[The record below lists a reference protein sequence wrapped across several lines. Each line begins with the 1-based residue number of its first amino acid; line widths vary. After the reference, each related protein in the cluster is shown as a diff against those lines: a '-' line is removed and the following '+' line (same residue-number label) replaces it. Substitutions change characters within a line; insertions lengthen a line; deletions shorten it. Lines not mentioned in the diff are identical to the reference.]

1 MAEQRPGASLTT
13 GDLETAT
20 SGDPGRVVELVESLT
35 EDHNAEYRRILD
47 LNAAHSLLSPKVKAI
62 MASDL
67 MESSQAGGDSS
78 TESLD
83 RAQALLVEMGKRLF
97 DVPYVE
103 YRPASGAQAN
113 GLFFLGAMKPGDPV
127 MALSARNGG
136 HYTYQQVSYPGAYG
150 LDITEVPCDGE
161 DYPTVNLE
169 RLADELQRVK
179 PKWLTVGG
187 ATMLFPYQI
196 REIAEMVH
204 GVGGRLHYDG
214 AHILGL
220 AASGVFQDPL
230 HEGASVMTGS
240 TQKTLSGP
248 LGGLVLM
255 HDEDVAESLNSRI
268 PNLIASFANNRTVAL
283 AVTMAEHIAFGNEYA
298 TAVVANARA
307 LSSALDAEGFRV
319 PGKDRGFTQSHVV
332 LVDLDATPHKADS
345 VNVLR
350 RARIISSLAAL
361 PRTYPERRALRL
373 GSPVCT
379 KKGMGEPEM
388 AEIARLIRRVLLDG
402 EEPEA
407 VGEDVAALVA
417 SFPDVRYC
425 F

>member
-1 MAEQRPGASLTT
+1 MAEQRPGASLTI
-13 GDLETAT
+13 GDLETGT
-20 SGDPGRVVELVESLT
+20 GGDPGRVVELVESLT
-35 EDHNAEYRRILD
+35 EDHNAEYSRILD

-78 TESLD
+78 TKSLD

-169 RLADELQRVK
+169 HLADELQRVR

-187 ATMLFPYQI
+187 ATMLFPYQL
-196 REIAEMVH
+196 REISEMVR

-220 AASGVFQDPL
+220 AAGGVFQDPL

-255 HDEDVAESLNSRI
+255 HDEDVAESLDSRI

-283 AVTMAEHIAFGNEYA
+283 AITMAEHLAFGKEYA

-307 LSSALDAEGFRV
+307 LSLALDAEGFRV

-332 LVDLDATPHKADS
+332 LVDLDATPHGAGS
-345 VNVLR
+345 VSLLR
-350 RARIISSLAAL
+350 RAGIISSLAAL

-379 KKGMGEPEM
+379 KKGMDEAEM
-388 AEIARLIRRVLLDG
+388 AEIARLMRRVLL
-402 EEPEA
+402 ESAEPES

-417 SFPDVRYC
+417 SFPDVQYC

>member
-1 MAEQRPGASLTT
+1 MADERPGASLTAD
-13 GDLETAT
+13 DLERVTG
-20 SGDPGRVVELVESLT
+20 GDPRSVVDLVESLA
-35 EDHNAEYRRILD
+35 EEHNAEQRRILD
-47 LNAAHSLLSPKVKAI
+47 LNAAHSLLSPKVKAV

-67 MESSQAGGDSS
+67 MESTQAGGNGS
-78 TESLD
+78 TEALD
-83 RAQALLVEMGKRLF
+83 RSQAVLSEMGKKLF
-97 DVPYVE
+97 DVPHVE

-136 HYTYQQVSYPGAYG
+136 HYTYQEVSYPGAYG
-150 LDITEVPCDGE
+150 LDITEVPCDGD

-169 RLADELQRVK
+169 HLADEVQRVR

-187 ATMLFPYQI
+187 ATMLFPYQL
-196 REIAEMVH
+196 REISEMVR
-204 GVGGRLHYDG
+204 GVGGRVHYDG

-255 HDEDVAESLNSRI
+255 HDEDVAEALNSRI

-283 AVTMAEHIAFGNEYA
+283 AITMAEHLAFGDEYA
-298 TAVVANARA
+298 AAVAANARA
-307 LSSALDAEGFRV
+307 LAAALDAEGFTV
-319 PGKDRGFTQSHVV
+319 PGKDRGFTRSHVV
-332 LVDLDATPHKADS
+332 LVELDPTPHGAGS
-345 VNVLR
+345 VSVLR
-350 RARIISSLAAL
+350 RAGIVSSLAAL
-361 PRTYPERRALRL
+361 PRTYPEKRALRL

-379 KKGMGEPEM
+379 KKGMGEGEM
-388 AEIARLIRRVLLDG
+388 AEIARLIRRVLLEG

-407 VGEDVAALVA
+407 VGRDAAALAA
-417 SFPDVRYC
+417 SFPDVRYR

>member
-1 MAEQRPGASLTT
+1 MAERPGTFLTVR
-13 GDLETAT
+13 DLEKIAG
-20 SGDPGRVVELVESLT
+20 GDPRQIVDLVESFA
-35 EDHNAEYRRILD
+35 EDHSVEHRQTLD
-47 LNAAHSLLSPKVKAI
+47 LNAAHSLLSPRVKAI
-62 MASDL
+62 MGSDL
-67 MESSQAGGDSS
+67 VESSQAGEDAS

-83 RAQALLVEMGKRLF
+83 RAQALLSELGKKLF

-113 GLFFLGAMKPGDPV
+113 GLFFLGAMKSGDAV
-127 MALSARNGG
+127 MALSAKNGG
-136 HYTYQQVSYPGAYG
+136 HYTYQSVSYPGAYG
-150 LDITEVPCDGE
+150 LDITEVPCDGD

-169 RLADELQRVK
+169 LLADELERVR

-187 ATMLFPYQI
+187 ATMLFPYQL
-196 REIAEMVH
+196 REIADMVQ
-204 GVGGRLHYDG
+204 GVGGRIHYDG

-248 LGGLVLM
+248 LGGLILM
-255 HDEDVAESLNSRI
+255 HDEDVSEALNSRI
-268 PNLIASFANNRTVAL
+268 PTFIASFANNRTVAL
-283 AVTMAEHIAFGNEYA
+283 ALTMAEHLAFGKDYS
-298 TAVVANARA
+298 TAVASNALALSRA
-307 LSSALDAEGFRV
+307 LDSEGFRL

-332 LVDLDATPHKADS
+332 LVDLEPTPHKADS

-350 RARIISSLAAL
+350 RAGIISSLAAV
-361 PRTYPERRALRL
+361 PSTYPEKRALRL

-379 KKGMGEPEM
+379 KKGMGEGEM
-388 AEIARLIRRVLLDG
+388 AEIARLLRRVLLEG

-407 VGEDVAALVA
+407 VGTDVAALVA
-417 SFPDVRYC
+417 SFPSVQYC

>member
-1 MAEQRPGASLTT
+1 MADQRPGASPTVD
-13 GDLETAT
+13 DLERMTG
-20 SGDPGRVVELVESLT
+20 GDPGRVVDLVESLT
-35 EDHNAEYRRILD
+35 EAHNAEHRRILD
-47 LNAAHSLLSPKVKAI
+47 LNAAHSLLSPKVKAV

-67 MESSQAGGDSS
+67 MESSQAGGDAS

-83 RAQALLVEMGKRLF
+83 RAQALLSEMGKKLF

-136 HYTYQQVSYPGAYG
+136 HYTYQEVSYPGSYG
-150 LDITEVPCDGE
+150 LNITEVPCDGE

-169 RLADELQRVK
+169 HLADEVRRVR

-187 ATMLFPYQI
+187 ATMLFPYQL
-196 REIAEMVH
+196 REIAEMVR
-204 GVGGRLHYDG
+204 GVGGRVHYDG

-283 AVTMAEHIAFGNEYA
+283 AVTMAEHLAFGDEYA
-298 TAVVANARA
+298 AAVVANARA
-307 LSSALDAEGFRV
+307 LASALDSEGFTV
-319 PGKDRGFTQSHVV
+319 PGKDRGFTRSHVV
-332 LVDLDATPHKADS
+332 LVDLDPTPHGAGS

-350 RARIISSLAAL
+350 RAGIVSSLAAL
-361 PRTYPERRALRL
+361 PRTYPEKRALRL

-379 KKGMGEPEM
+379 KKGMGEAEM
-388 AEIARLIRRVLLDG
+388 VEIARLVRRVLLEA

-407 VGEDVAALVA
+407 VGQDVAALVA

>member
-1 MAEQRPGASLTT
+1 MADERPGTPLTAD
-13 GDLETAT
+13 DLERMTV
-20 SGDPGRVVELVESLT
+20 GDPRSVVDLVESLA
-35 EDHNAEYRRILD
+35 EEHNAEQRRILD
-47 LNAAHSLLSPKVKAI
+47 LNAAHSLLSPKVKAV

-67 MESSQAGGDSS
+67 MESTQAGGNGS
-78 TESLD
+78 TEALD
-83 RAQALLVEMGKRLF
+83 RAQALLSEMGKKLF
-97 DVPYVE
+97 DVPHVE

-136 HYTYQQVSYPGAYG
+136 HYTYQEVSYPGAYG
-150 LDITEVPCDGE
+150 LDIAEVPCDGE

-169 RLADELQRVK
+169 HLADEVQRVR

-187 ATMLFPYQI
+187 ATMLFPYQL
-196 REIAEMVH
+196 REISEMVR
-204 GVGGRLHYDG
+204 GVGGRVHYDG

-255 HDEDVAESLNSRI
+255 HDEDVAQALNSRI
-268 PNLIASFANNRTVAL
+268 PHLIASFANNRTVAL
-283 AVTMAEHIAFGNEYA
+283 AITMAEHLAFGDEYA
-298 TAVVANARA
+298 AAVAGNARA
-307 LSSALDAEGFRV
+307 LAAALDAEGFTV
-319 PGKDRGFTQSHVV
+319 PGKDRGFTRSHVV
-332 LVDLDATPHKADS
+332 LVDLDPTPHGAGS
-345 VNVLR
+345 VSVLR
-350 RARIISSLAAL
+350 RTGIVSSLAAL
-361 PRTYPERRALRL
+361 PRTYPEKRALRL

-379 KKGMGEPEM
+379 KKGMGEGEM
-388 AEIARLIRRVLLDG
+388 AEIARLIRRVLLEG
-402 EEPEA
+402 EEPRA
-407 VGEDVAALVA
+407 VGEDVAALAA

>member
-1 MAEQRPGASLTT
+1 MAEQRPGASLTI

-35 EDHNAEYRRILD
+35 EDHNAEYSRILD

-169 RLADELQRVK
+169 HLADELQRVR

-187 ATMLFPYQI
+187 ATMLFPYQL
-196 REIAEMVH
+196 REISEMVRD
-204 GVGGRLHYDG
+204 VGGRLHYDG

-255 HDEDVAESLNSRI
+255 HDQDVAESLNSRI

-283 AVTMAEHIAFGNEYA
+283 AITMAEHLTFGKEYA

-307 LSSALDAEGFRV
+307 LSLALDAEGFRV

-332 LVDLDATPHKADS
+332 LVDLDATPHGAGS
-345 VNVLR
+345 VSLLR
-350 RARIISSLAAL
+350 RAGIISSLAAL

-379 KKGMGEPEM
+379 KKGMGEAEM
-388 AEIARLIRRVLLDG
+388 AEIARLMRRVLLES
-402 EEPEA
+402 EEPES

-417 SFPDVRYC
+417 SFPDVQYC

>member
-1 MAEQRPGASLTT
+1 MAEKRPGASLSI
-13 GDLETAT
+13 GDLERIA
-20 SGDPGRVVELVESLT
+20 GEDPRHVVDLVESLT
-35 EDHNAEYRRILD
+35 EDHSVEQGQILD
-47 LNAAHSLLSPKVKAI
+47 LNAAHSLLSPRAKAI

-67 MESSQAGGDSS
+67 MESSQAGGDAS
-78 TESLD
+78 TDSLD
-83 RAQALLVEMGKRLF
+83 RAQALLAELGKKLF

-113 GLFFLGAMKPGDPV
+113 GLFFLGAMKSGDPV
-127 MALSARNGG
+127 MALSAKNGG
-136 HYTYQQVSYPGAYG
+136 HYTYQSVSYPGAYG

-169 RLADELQRVK
+169 LLAGELERVK
-179 PKWLTVGG
+179 PRWVTVGG
-187 ATMLFPYQI
+187 ATMLFPYQL
-196 REIAEMVH
+196 REIADMVH

-220 AASGVFQDPL
+220 AAGGVFQDPL

-255 HDEDVAESLNSRI
+255 HDEDVAEALNSRI
-268 PNLIASFANNRTVAL
+268 PTFIASFANSRTVAL
-283 AVTMAEHIAFGNEYA
+283 AITMAEHLAFGKEYA
-298 TAVVANARA
+298 TAVVSNART
-307 LSSALDAEGFRV
+307 LSRALDAEGFSV
-319 PGKDRGFTQSHVV
+319 PSKDRGFTQSHVV
-332 LVDLDATPHKADS
+332 LVDLEATPHETDS
-345 VNVLR
+345 ANVLR
-350 RARIISSLAAL
+350 RAGIISSLAAL
-361 PRTYPERRALRL
+361 PRTYPEKRALRL

-379 KKGMGEPEM
+379 KKGMGKGEM

-402 EEPEA
+402 EEPET
-407 VGEDVAALVA
+407 VGVDVASLAT
-417 SFPDVRYC
+417 SFPGVRYC

>member
-1 MAEQRPGASLTT
+1 MADERPGASLAAD
-13 GDLETAT
+13 DLERMTG
-20 SGDPGRVVELVESLT
+20 GDPRSVVDLVESLT
-35 EDHNAEYRRILD
+35 EDHNAEQRRILD

-67 MESSQAGGDSS
+67 MESTQAGEHGS
-78 TESLD
+78 TEALD
-83 RAQALLVEMGKRLF
+83 RAQAMLSEMGKKLF
-97 DVPYVE
+97 DVPHVE

-113 GLFFLGAMKPGDPV
+113 GLFFLGAMKPGDAV

-136 HYTYQQVSYPGAYG
+136 HYTYQEVSYPGAYG

-169 RLADELQRVK
+169 HLADEVQRVR

-187 ATMLFPYQI
+187 ATMLFPYQL
-196 REIAEMVH
+196 REISEMVRS
-204 GVGGRLHYDG
+204 VGGRVHYDG

-255 HDEDVAESLNSRI
+255 HDEDVAQALNSRI

-283 AVTMAEHIAFGNEYA
+283 AITMAEHLAFGDEYA
-298 TAVVANARA
+298 AAVAANARA
-307 LSSALDAEGFRV
+307 LASALDAEGFTV
-319 PGKDRGFTQSHVV
+319 PGKDRGFTRSHVV
-332 LVDLDATPHKADS
+332 LVDLDPTPHGAGS
-345 VNVLR
+345 VSVLR
-350 RARIISSLAAL
+350 RAGIVSSLAAL
-361 PRTYPERRALRL
+361 PRTYPEKRALRL

-379 KKGMGEPEM
+379 KKGMGEAEM
-388 AEIARLIRRVLLDG
+388 VETARLIRRVLLEG

-407 VGEDVAALVA
+407 VGRDVAALA
-417 SFPDVRYC
+417 AAFPDVRYC